1 MEHQRP
7 DQVCLACFVPA
18 KNEPL
23 SSIASTFI
31 GCCRT
36 KDTILGF
43 TRVEV

>member
-7 DQVCLACFVPA
+7 DLVCWACFVPA

-36 KDTILGF
+36 KGTILVYV
-43 TRVEV
+43 RVEV